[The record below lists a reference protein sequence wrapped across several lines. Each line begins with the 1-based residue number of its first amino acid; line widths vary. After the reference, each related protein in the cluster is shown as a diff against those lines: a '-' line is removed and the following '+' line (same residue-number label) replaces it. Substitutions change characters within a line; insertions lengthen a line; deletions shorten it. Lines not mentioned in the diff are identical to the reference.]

1 MDADKLDELE
11 RLLSEGT
18 KPPLEVKVNR
28 AGNPTIGPVGSE
40 GMIAPWIV
48 SDEDA
53 ALIVAAINALEELV
67 AMARRVAELEALNK
81 LQSDAANL
89 ASDVIEG
96 KISVAEARE
105 KAAELRARSAA
116 LQTKGPTT

>member
-1 MDADKLDELE
+1 MKTMDADKLEELE

-53 ALIVAAINALEELV
+53 ALIVAAINALPGLV
-67 AMARRVAELEALNK
+67 AMGRRVERLE
-81 LQSDAANL
+81 
-89 ASDVIEG
+89 
-96 KISVAEARE
+96 
-105 KAAELRARSAA
+105 AA
-116 LQTKGPTT
+116 LQEIADPQLMFAGPLCCGDAVADAWELFGDIARAALKGPTT

>member
-1 MDADKLDELE
+1 MTPEKLDELE

-53 ALIVAAINALEELV
+53 ALIVAAINALPELV
-67 AMARRVAELEALNK
+67 AMGKEAAFLLER
-81 LQSDAANL
+81 L
-89 ASDVIEG
+89 ADFD
-96 KISVAEARE
+96 
-105 KAAELRARSAA
+105 RSGDTMTEDGQRDWYGHVLPSLSRLHAA
-116 LQTKGPTT
+116 LQTKETPT

>member
-1 MDADKLDELE
+1 MDADKLEELE

-53 ALIVAAINALEELV
+53 ALIVAAINALPELV
-67 AMARRVAELEALNK
+67 ARVRALESLVRAMIENEPDDLV
-81 LQSDAANL
+81 SDGGHTVL
-89 ASDVIEG
+89 DLWRH
-96 KISVAEARE
+96 EAR
-105 KAAELRARSAA
+105 AA
-116 LQTKGPTT
+116 LKVSS

>member
-1 MDADKLDELE
+1 MDADKLEELE

-53 ALIVAAINALEELV
+53 ALIVAAINALPELV
-67 AMARRVAELEALNK
+67 AMARRDLVA
-81 LQSDAANL
+81 Q
-89 ASDVIEG
+89 
-96 KISVAEARE
+96 
-105 KAAELRARSAA
+105 ELRRFAESMEPLGAEFQAA
-116 LQTKGPTT
+116 LGDPSQLYES